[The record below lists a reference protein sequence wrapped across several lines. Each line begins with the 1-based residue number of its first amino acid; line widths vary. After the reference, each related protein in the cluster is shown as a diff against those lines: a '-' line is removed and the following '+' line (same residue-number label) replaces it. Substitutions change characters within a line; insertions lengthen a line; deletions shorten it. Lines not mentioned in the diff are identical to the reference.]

1 MLTAWDNVSAPLDT
15 LAEHATHIDIPL
27 KFVSVVISRTFV
39 NVNPAPVIPV
49 GAAAVPL
56 EEFSFFVN
64 STINLFAVGEILAVL
79 KFEAATWVSPDVS
92 KLAVIAFFVDGVV
105 PVVVSISFKN

>member
-1 MLTAWDNVSAPLDT
+1 MSAALDT
-15 LAEHATHIDIPL
+15 LALHATHTDTILQP
-27 KFVSVVISRTFV
+27 VSLVTSRTFV

-56 EEFSFFVN
+56 EVFSLLQN
-64 STINLFAVGEILAVL
+64 STISLFAVGEILAVL
-79 KFEAATWVSPDVS
+79 KLLAAEWLSPDVS